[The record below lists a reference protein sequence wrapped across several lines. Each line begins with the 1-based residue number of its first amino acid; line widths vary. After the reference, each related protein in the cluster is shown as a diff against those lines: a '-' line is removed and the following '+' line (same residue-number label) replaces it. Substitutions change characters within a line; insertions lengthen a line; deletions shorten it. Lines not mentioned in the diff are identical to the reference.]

1 MSPARSS
8 AVRWGLGLAVGL
20 MLWAVLIECVSR
32 PLHAAGYGQP
42 LTGYLHGLDLLLN
55 APGRLVVR
63 IAPRVVGVRTLPAA
77 WFWRAALSM
86 PVWFLVGYWLRL
98 RFAPPKDCHT
108 DASRRN
114 FLTTGLKLA
123 GGSMTAG
130 VAYALVAEPRWF
142 GVTHHIVRVPD
153 LPPELDGLRAV
164 QLTDIHHGPWLS
176 IDHVRAVVRTAN
188 ELNPDLVL
196 LTGDYVSESPVYVA
210 PVVAELAGLRPQIGT
225 LAVLGNHDWWE
236 GGRHGIV
243 QREFARAGIPLIDN
257 DRRILTP
264 DRRVVERAPVG
275 LCIAGVGDLWCHH
288 QDYGR
293 ALGGLPS
300 DMPRLLLAH
309 NPDVAEEAEL
319 AACGHRV
326 DVQLSG
332 HTHGGQ
338 IWVPGMG
345 TPVVPSKYGQ
355 KYAQGWVDGPVSR
368 VFVCRGLGMSVL
380 PLRCG
385 VRPEIAVLEFRVV

>member
-1 MSPARSS
+1 MSPVTSS
-8 AVRWGLGLAVGL
+8 AIRWGVYLAAGLL
-20 MLWAVLIECVSR
+20 LWAVFIECVSR

-55 APGRLVVR
+55 APGRLLVR
-63 IAPRVVGVRTLPAA
+63 APRVVGVREPIPAA

-86 PVWFLVGYWLRL
+86 PAWFLIGYWLRR
-98 RFAPPKDCHT
+98 RFVPPKSNPDS
-108 DASRRN
+108 SRRD

-123 GGSMTAG
+123 GGGLTAG

-142 GVTHHIVRVPD
+142 GVSHHIVRVPD
-153 LPPELDGLRAV
+153 LPPELDGVRAV

-176 IDHVRAVVRTAN
+176 IDHVRSVIQTTN
-188 ELNPDLVL
+188 ELDADLVL
-196 LTGDYVSESPVYVA
+196 LTGDYVSESKVYVA
-210 PVVAELAGLRPQIGT
+210 PVVAEFAALRPKIGT
-225 LAVLGNHDWWE
+225 LAIMGNHDWWE
-236 GGRHGIV
+236 GGRHGVV
-243 QREFARAGIPLIDN
+243 QREFKQAGIPLIDN
-257 DRRILTP
+257 DRRILTL
-264 DRRVVERAPVG
+264 DRKLVARAASG
-275 LCIAGVGDLWCHH
+275 LCIAGVGDLWTHH
-288 QDYGR
+288 QDYKR
-293 ALGGLPS
+293 ALGGLPG
-300 DMPRLLLAH
+300 DMPRVLLSH
-309 NPDVAEEAEL
+309 NPDVAEEPEL
-319 AACGHRV
+319 ARCGCRV

-368 VFVCRGLGMSVL
+368 VFVCRGVGMSVL

-385 VRPEIAVLEFRVV
+385 VRPEIAVLEFRTA